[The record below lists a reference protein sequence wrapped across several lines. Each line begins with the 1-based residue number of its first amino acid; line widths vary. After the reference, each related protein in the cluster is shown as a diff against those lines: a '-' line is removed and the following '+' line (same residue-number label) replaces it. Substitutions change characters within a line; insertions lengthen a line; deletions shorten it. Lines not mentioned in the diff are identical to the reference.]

1 MHMKKTIMIGAACVA
16 SLAMSLPAMAEAT
29 LAKIKSS
36 GTINLGYRENSMP
49 FSFVGEDKQPRG
61 YSVDLCKVVA
71 DDVAK
76 QLNLPKLDVRW
87 VLVTAQNRFEALK
100 NGQIDLECGNTTQTL
115 SRRADFDFSVMTF
128 VDGAGMLFRAG
139 EGPKSVEELKEQRVA
154 VVSGTTT
161 EKTLDALVA
170 ASKLGVTLL
179 KVSDHDTAL
188 QALIDKTATA
198 YAADRTVLITTA
210 LVRGRGQAF
219 DVSDMQFSYEP
230 YGLMMR
236 RDADFRLAVDRS
248 LAHLYRSGDFSP
260 ILKRWFEPLGNL
272 GEVLKAMFL
281 LGGIP
286 E

>member
-61 YSVDLCKVVA
+61 YSVNLCKVVA

-236 RDADFRLAVDRS
+236 RDADFRLAVHRS

>member
-1 MHMKKTIMIGAACVA
+1 MHMKKTIMISAACVA
-16 SLAMSLPAMAEAT
+16 SLTMSLPAMAEAT

-36 GTINLGYRENSMP
+36 GAINLGYRENSMP

-87 VLVTAQNRFEALK
+87 VPVTAQTRFDALK

-139 EGPKSVEELKEQRVA
+139 EGPKSIEDLKNQRVA
-154 VVSGTTT
+154 VVAGTTT

-170 ASKLGVTLL
+170 AAKLGVTLL

-210 LVRGRGQAF
+210 LVRGKGQAF

-236 RDADFRLAVDRS
+236 HDKDFRLAVDRS
-248 LAHLYRSGDFSP
+248 LAHLYRSGNYAP
-260 ILKRWFEPLGNL
+260 IVKRWFEPLGNL

-281 LGGIP
+281 LGGLP

>member
-1 MHMKKTIMIGAACVA
+1 MHMKKTIMIGVACVA

-139 EGPKSVEELKEQRVA
+139 EGPKSVDELKSQRVA

-170 ASKLGVTLL
+170 TAKLGVTLL

-248 LAHLYRSGDFSP
+248 LAHLYRSGNFSP

-272 GEVLKAMFL
+272 GDVLKAMFL
-281 LGGIP
+281 LGGLP

>member
-1 MHMKKTIMIGAACVA
+1 MHMKKTIMIGAACMA
-16 SLAMSLPAMAEAT
+16 SVAMSLPAMAEAT

-36 GTINLGYRENSMP
+36 STINMGYRENSMP

-154 VVSGTTT
+154 VVTGTTT
-161 EKTLDALVA
+161 EKTLDALVKA
-170 ASKLGVTLL
+170 AKLGVTLL

-210 LVRGRGQAF
+210 LVRGHGQAF

-260 ILKRWFEPLGNL
+260 IVKRWFEPLGNL

-281 LGGIP
+281 LGGLP